1 MITNIINATI
11 TAYCACKLCCGPNAK
26 GICANGKT
34 PKGNH
39 TVAASRSIP
48 FGTKCIIGGV
58 CYTVED
64 RLAKRYD
71 SRFDIYFFSHS
82 DAKKFW
88 IKHNQKVQIITMEL
102 SEVAD
107 SRHPNLRE

>member
-1 MITNIINATI
+1 MLITNIINATI

-34 PKGNH
+34 PKGNY

-71 SRFDIYFFSHS
+71 SRIDVYFAKHS
-82 DAKKFW
+82 DARKFG
-88 IKHNQKVQIITMEL
+88 IKHNQQVQIITTK
-102 SEVAD
+102 
-107 SRHPNLRE
+107 